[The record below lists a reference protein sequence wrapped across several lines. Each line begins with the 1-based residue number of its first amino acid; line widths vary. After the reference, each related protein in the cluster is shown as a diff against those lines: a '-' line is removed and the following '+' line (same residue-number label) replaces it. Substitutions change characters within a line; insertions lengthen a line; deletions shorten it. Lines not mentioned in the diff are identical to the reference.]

1 MNYKEFKDVLKE
13 GQLEESRLVNF
24 YLKEA
29 GKCQK
34 YAKGLQS
41 HNAPKSAVEK
51 QLRKKEEYI
60 WLAFFTAVDEKEQ
73 GWKYVEDGEAV
84 LPTILQQI
92 EDIKETAYLRKKVA
106 NGN

>member
-1 MNYKEFKDVLKE
+1 MNYKEFKKVLKE
-13 GQLEESRLVNF
+13 GQLEESQLVNF

-34 YAKGLQS
+34 YAKGLQA

-51 QLRKKEEYI
+51 QLKKKEEYI

-84 LPTILQQI
+84 LPTLLQQI
-92 EDIKETAYLRKKVA
+92 EDIKETTYLRKKVA